1 MTGRDA
7 GSFAEGPG
15 APLTRALDSI
25 RKHLGMDVA
34 FIAEFR
40 GGAKIFRLVS
50 AERGRRT
57 PALRAGLSTPI
68 DQGYCKKVIDGAL
81 PAFIR
86 DASALP
92 AALAIPETA
101 ALPVGSHLSVPLFFD
116 NGDLYGVLCCF
127 SHAPNRLLHER
138 DIVLLRAFADVI
150 AGQIEAQAAAERAH
164 ADQRERISAVIR
176 AKEPAMVYQPIFKV
190 FDMTMAGAEALARFS
205 AEPRRTPDVWF
216 AEAETVGMRVALER
230 HAIRNAIEGF
240 RSVWKEGPIDLTLN
254 CSPGTIVAGNL
265 ETVLRRAPIQR
276 LILEIT
282 EHDHV
287 EDYAP
292 LLAEIGRLRQIGV
305 RIAVDDA
312 GSGYASMRHIIHMAP
327 DYIKLDISLT
337 RGIERDRM
345 KQALASSLIEFGRQ
359 TACKIVAEGI
369 ETASELITLR
379 NLGVDKAQGYFLSRP
394 IPAADVADLAA
405 RRVIPAAENLAW
417 EDGEVEPEPDSLCA

>member
-1 MTGRDA
+1 
-7 GSFAEGPG
+7 
-15 APLTRALDSI
+15 
-25 RKHLGMDVA
+25 
-34 FIAEFR
+34 
-40 GGAKIFRLVS
+40 
-50 AERGRRT
+50 
-57 PALRAGLSTPI
+57 
-68 DQGYCKKVIDGAL
+68 
-81 PAFIR
+81 
-86 DASALP
+86 
-92 AALAIPETA
+92 
-101 ALPVGSHLSVPLFFD
+101 
-116 NGDLYGVLCCF
+116 
-127 SHAPNRLLHER
+127 LLHER

-240 RSVWKEGPIDLTLN
+240 RSVWKEGPVDLTLN
-254 CSPGTIVAGNL
+254 CSPGTIVNGNL
-265 ETVLRRAPIQR
+265 ETVLRRAPIER

-282 EHDHV
+282 EHDYV

-292 LLAEIGRLRQIGV
+292 LLAELGRLRQMGV

-337 RGIERDRM
+337 RGIEGDRM
-345 KQALASSLIEFGRQ
+345 KQALASSLIEFGHQ
-359 TACKIVAEGI
+359 TDCKIVAEGV

-394 IPAADVADLAA
+394 VSVADVVEFAS
-405 RRVIPAAENLAW
+405 RRVIPAAERVAW
-417 EDGEVEPEPDSLCA
+417 EGGEVEQERDSLCA